1 MGRRRLG
8 RETAFKAL
16 YRIDV
21 TGRDVEDALA
31 GLEEGGPSD
40 PEATRFARELLETV
54 AEHGVSVD
62 ETLNRAADRFEL
74 SRMGVVD
81 RTVLRLGASEI
92 LFWRS
97 VPKEVS
103 INEYVEIAKKFGSE
117 DSGGL
122 VNAILDRVSREAE
135 LRRAES

>member
-21 TGRDVEDALA
+21 TGRGIEDALE
-31 GLEEGGPSD
+31 GLEGGGPSD

-54 AEHGVSVD
+54 AEHGNSVD

-135 LRRAES
+135 LRRAGS